1 MVSTIFAYGE
11 DALNTEASITLQLPS
26 FLRLDDLD
34 GALTFRA
41 TGFKT
46 PEVEI
51 KTFTQNYRGYQVE
64 RWKPGR
70 DARTT
75 DVTFRIDRYWRVYDA
90 LYDWSNQIV
99 NLETGSSYI
108 DPLSKTD
115 TSVGTIL
122 ASAMGLGVLDSLRG
136 TMSIV
141 QETSTGDIVGK
152 GWTYYGVWPKV
163 IPSIDF
169 DTSSDGTPITVTV
182 TFGYSYFKRS

>member
-26 FLRLDDLD
+26 FLRMDDLD

-41 TGFKT
+41 IGFKT

-51 KTFTQNYRGYQVE
+51 KTFTQNYRGYQIE

-108 DPLSKTD
+108 DPLTKAD
-115 TSVGTIL
+115 TSFGVTL
-122 ASAMGLGVLDSLRG
+122 ASAAGLGVLDSLRG
-136 TMSIV
+136 TMTIM

-152 GWTYYGVWPKV
+152 GWTYYGIWPKV

-169 DTSSDGTPITVTV
+169 DVSSDGAPITVTV

>member
-51 KTFTQNYRGYQVE
+51 KTFTQNYRGYQIE

-108 DPLSKTD
+108 DPLSKAD
-115 TSVGTIL
+115 TSFGVTL
-122 ASAMGLGVLDSLRG
+122 ASAVGLGVLDSLRG
-136 TMSIV
+136 TMTIM

-152 GWTYYGVWPKV
+152 GWTYYGIWPKV

-169 DTSSDGTPITVTV
+169 DASSDGAPITVTV